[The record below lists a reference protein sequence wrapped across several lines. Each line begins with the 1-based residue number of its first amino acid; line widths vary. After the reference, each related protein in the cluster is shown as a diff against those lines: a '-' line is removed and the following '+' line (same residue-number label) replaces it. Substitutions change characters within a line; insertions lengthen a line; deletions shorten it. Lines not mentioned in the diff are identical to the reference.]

1 MKFSKDEVESA
12 LRYGKISYKEKEL
25 YKKFVYQ
32 CYEYVGNSENL
43 SYPEDAGQLI
53 YKAELWDRFKKTG
66 TLDLDY
72 IDSIKDKLLTD
83 EGMAECYRDFGLR
96 HKSRDKQENN

>member
-1 MKFSKDEVESA
+1 MEFSKEEVESA

-25 YKKFVYQ
+25 FKKFAYR
-32 CYEYVGNSENL
+32 CHEYVGNSENL
-43 SYPEDAGQLI
+43 SYPVAAGQLI
-53 YKAELWDRFKKTG
+53 YNVKLWDRFKMTG

-72 IDSIKDKLLTD
+72 IDSIKDRLMTD

-96 HKSRDKQENN
+96 HKSHDKQEN